1 MNIESSV
8 KATLTIEEKRTLAEA
23 RNIIQDLFSTMDD
36 HGCGSSDYYTVL
48 AMHSQYEG
56 DEINMSELE
65 NIRFILD
72 AISMSDSLKLGGM
85 I

>member
-1 MNIESSV
+1 MNVESNIKV
-8 KATLTIEEKRTLAEA
+8 TLTTEEKRTLAEA
-23 RNIIQDLFSTMDD
+23 RDILEDLFSTMEDR
-36 HGCGSSDYYTVL
+36 GCGSSDYYTVL

-72 AISMSDSLKLGGM
+72 AISMSDNLKLEV
-85 I
+85 